1 MSNYIIA
8 LDQGT
13 TSCRTVIFDREFSVI
28 ASVQEEFEQIF
39 PKPGWVEHNP
49 FDILNT
55 QLKTL
60 KNAIRESHIQDKEFA
75 AIGITNQRET
85 TIVWNK
91 TTGEPL
97 YNAIVWQDRRTAEI
111 CEKIKSTDLA
121 TYISANT
128 GLVVDSYFSATK
140 IKWILEHVKGA
151 KELASKGD
159 LLFGTVDTWLIWNL
173 TGRAV
178 HATDVS
184 NASRTML
191 YNIHTLQWDDRICRE
206 LGIPLSM
213 LPDVRQSADDFGC
226 WKGEDNN
233 IKIRITGVAGDQQA
247 ALFGQNCHEPGMAKN
262 TYGTGCFML
271 MNTGFVSTPS
281 SNGLINTIAWK
292 INNRVTYALEGSVFV
307 AGAAVQWLRDGL
319 ELIEHAA
326 ETEQLASSVADNE
339 GVYFVPAFVGLGAP
353 YWNMNA
359 KGIITGLSRGT
370 GRAHLVRAA
379 LEAMAYQSLDIILAM
394 ESDSGIRLKSLKVD
408 GGATQNNF
416 LMQFQADMLNAPV
429 QRPMYVETTVLG
441 AAKLA
446 AIGAGLLT
454 LEDLKTRTQFRTFQ
468 PSMSSELREKNYIG
482 WKNAIKMLLSNQSK

>member
-1 MSNYIIA
+1 
-8 LDQGT
+8 
-13 TSCRTVIFDREFSVI
+13 
-28 ASVQEEFEQIF
+28 
-39 PKPGWVEHNP
+39 
-49 FDILNT
+49 
-55 QLKTL
+55 
-60 KNAIRESHIQDKEFA
+60 
-75 AIGITNQRET
+75 
-85 TIVWNK
+85 
-91 TTGEPL
+91 
-97 YNAIVWQDRRTAEI
+97 
-111 CEKIKSTDLA
+111 
-121 TYISANT
+121 
-128 GLVVDSYFSATK
+128 
-140 IKWILEHVKGA
+140 
-151 KELASKGD
+151 
-159 LLFGTVDTWLIWNL
+159 
-173 TGRAV
+173 
-178 HATDVS
+178 
-184 NASRTML
+184 
-191 YNIHTLQWDDRICRE
+191 
-206 LGIPLSM
+206 
-213 LPDVRQSADDFGC
+213 
-226 WKGEDNN
+226 
-233 IKIRITGVAGDQQA
+233 
-247 ALFGQNCHEPGMAKN
+247 
-262 TYGTGCFML
+262 ML

-326 ETEQLASSVADNE
+326 ETEQLASSVTDNE

-416 LMQFQADMLNAPV
+416 LMQFQADMLNTPV